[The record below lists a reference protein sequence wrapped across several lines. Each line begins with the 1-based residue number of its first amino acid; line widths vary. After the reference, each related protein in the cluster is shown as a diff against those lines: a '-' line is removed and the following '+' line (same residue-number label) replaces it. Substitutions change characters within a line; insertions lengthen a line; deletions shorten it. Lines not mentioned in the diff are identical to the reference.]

1 MKPKASSLR
10 RRSTAHV
17 VALGF
22 AGLIVAGVAAGCGSG
37 GDKTAVTP
45 TTTTSST
52 ATTTTATGGGQV
64 AAGAQLFSSNCE
76 SCHGSLGAGGH
87 VGPNLQKS
95 PVAEHLADVEKQVR
109 HGGGAMPPFS
119 GVLTDQEIDAVA
131 HYVVETIAPKG

>member
-10 RRSTAHV
+10 RRSMAHV
-17 VALGF
+17 VALGV
-22 AGLIVAGVAAGCGSG
+22 AGLIVAGVAAGCGSS

-45 TTTTSST
+45 ATTTSST
-52 ATTTTATGGGQV
+52 PTTTAGGAQV
-64 AAGAQLFSSNCE
+64 ADGAQLFSSNCE
-76 SCHGSLGAGGH
+76 SCHGSMGAGGH

-119 GVLTDQEIDAVA
+119 GVLSDQEIDAVA
-131 HYVVETIAPKG
+131 HYVVEQIAPKG